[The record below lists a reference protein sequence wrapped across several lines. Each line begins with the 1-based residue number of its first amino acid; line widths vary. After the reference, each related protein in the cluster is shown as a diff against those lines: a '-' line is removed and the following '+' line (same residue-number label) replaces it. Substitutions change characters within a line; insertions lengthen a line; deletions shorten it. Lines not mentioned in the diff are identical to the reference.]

1 MATTISPLG
10 RPSLSGNK
18 IIKLRPS
25 SSTVT
30 VKSVPRIPIVALG
43 VLIVMFSLSIV
54 ANLPV
59 INLAVPLA
67 NVKAILDL
75 LGSGS

>member
-1 MATTISPLG
+1 MIRLLP
-10 RPSLSGNK
+10 N
-18 IIKLRPS
+18 

-43 VLIVMFSLSIV
+43 VCIDMFSLSID

-67 NVKAILDL
+67 NCKDILDL
-75 LGSGS
+75 EGSGS

>member
-1 MATTISPLG
+1 MLTRISPLG
-10 RPSLSGNK
+10 RPSSSGNN
-18 IIKLRPS
+18 IIKLLPN

-43 VLIVMFSLSIV
+43 VLIVIFSLSIV

-67 NVKAILDL
+67 NCKAILDL
-75 LGSGS
+75 EGSGS

>member
-1 MATTISPLG
+1 MT
-10 RPSLSGNK
+10 RE
-18 IIKLRPS
+18 RPS

-43 VLIVMFSLSIV
+43 VFIRIFSLSIV

-59 INLAVPLA
+59 INLAVQLA
-67 NVKAILDL
+67 NCRAILDL
-75 LGSGS
+75 DGSGS